1 VTLKGGS
8 KALMHRNMIRGS
20 PQKVIMVHEMIKRGM
35 GELRDDEKKSQRKCG
50 MCVEDSLKPSNAVIW

>member
-1 VTLKGGS
+1 
-8 KALMHRNMIRGS
+8 MHRNMIRGS

-35 GELRDDEKKSQRKCG
+35 EELRDDEQKSQRKCG